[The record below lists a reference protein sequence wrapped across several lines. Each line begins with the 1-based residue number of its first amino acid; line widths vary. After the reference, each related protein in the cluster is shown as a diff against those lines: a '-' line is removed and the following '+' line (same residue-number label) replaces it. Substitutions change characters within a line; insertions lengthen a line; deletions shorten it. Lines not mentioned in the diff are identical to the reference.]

1 MCLCY
6 MSPNENMVD
15 DMERFLTGKSPLL
28 YVVEFNI
35 EADAYN
41 YPGRSLDTIFTDNYQ
56 DPTYHIIQHI
66 AEIIQITT
74 TVEFSFHRH
83 ISGTL
88 KNQQWTE
95 VMPKPNISTR
105 PLRESNLQP
114 IKNVAQSP
122 SNFLDTNVRPF
133 KTWI

>member
-56 DPTYHIIQHI
+56 DPTYHII
-66 AEIIQITT
+66 
-74 TVEFSFHRH
+74 
-83 ISGTL
+83 
-88 KNQQWTE
+88 
-95 VMPKPNISTR
+95 
-105 PLRESNLQP
+105 
-114 IKNVAQSP
+114 
-122 SNFLDTNVRPF
+122 
-133 KTWI
+133 